1 MNGRG
6 RASGVALPRD
16 PLAGRAGNPAPPR
29 SVYFVS
35 LLGLVRIGGA
45 VLGSLRRGLDKS
57 RRSVAVGVTGL
68 GLNTVAPRCHVKL
81 SLRHK
86 AGRSAEIVPRN
97 T

>member
-6 RASGVALPRD
+6 DTSGVAALPRD

-68 GLNTVAPRCHVKL
+68 GLNTVRRAAM
-81 SLRHK
+81 S
-86 AGRSAEIVPRN
+86 S
-97 T
+97 